1 MSWGLDFISE
11 EDFKEHVGRT
21 IESFGNKLVS
31 FDLDRF
37 NRNTIDP
44 VKLVFDKAVFGED
57 WETLIASEIF
67 RQRDKSNT
75 NEIGYFHQKIFSY
88 VRNCQVPK
96 TGWDVIVDTPGY
108 ELPDKSVVKRIYVEM
123 KNKHNTMN
131 SASSAKTYMKMQGQL
146 LRDDKCVC
154 FLVEVIAKQSQDIT
168 WTTTVDGQ
176 KVEHNRIRRVS
187 IDQFYEIVT
196 GHKTA
201 FYDMCLVLP
210 DVVEQVIAEQSDI
223 EQPVDIVYEQLA
235 SRARGFGD
243 VSRNTAMV
251 LALYMLGFR
260 TYSGFSD
267 RADRNQAIPS

>member
-1 MSWGLDFISE
+1 MSWDLDFISE
-11 EDFKEHVGRT
+11 EDFKNHVART

-44 VKLVFDKAVFGED
+44 VKLVFDKAVFGQD

-88 VRNCQVPK
+88 IRNCQVPRA
-96 TGWDVIVDTPGY
+96 GWDVIVDTPGY

-131 SASSAKTYMKMQGQL
+131 SAASAKTYMRMQSQL
-146 LRDDKCVC
+146 LRDDECVC

-196 GHKTA
+196 GCKTA

-210 DVVEQVIAEQSDI
+210 DVVEQVMAQQSGIA
-223 EQPVDIVYEQLA
+223 QPVDIVYDQLA
-235 SRARGFGD
+235 SRARGFSG

-251 LALYMLGFR
+251 LALYMLGFG

-267 RADRNQAIPS
+267 RTDHNQAIPS